1 MVAQVLSVGGK
12 RFVVIE
18 EEEYQ
23 ALQERAGLADGL
35 PPLPAA
41 DKDGNVPALEYAR
54 ASLARKIITERRRLG
69 LSQVELAKR
78 AGMNVE
84 TLNRIERAAVT
95 GSVTTVA
102 KIDQALSK
110 AAGQSGAIRGGRTG
124 RSKSARSR

>member
-1 MVAQVLSVGGK
+1 MVAQVLNVGGK

-23 ALQERAGLADGL
+23 ALQERAGLTDGL
-35 PPLPAA
+35 PPLPPA

-54 ASLARKIITERRRLG
+54 ASLARKVITERRRLG

-95 GSVTTVA
+95 GSVATVA
-102 KIDQALSK
+102 KIDRALSK
-110 AAGQSGAIRGGRTG
+110 AAAERPR
-124 RSKSARSR
+124 RFPAVKRR